1 VLPERPWSSLVKSRD
16 PDGGSLGW
24 VVEVLALSLSSD
36 TSSMSDVTEMR
47 CAVRSGDLSAETWS
61 PGFAAAASSFIGRG
75 TAGRSGGGELSRLSW
90 EDDVDESHL
99 LSSERG
105 RDRSDCE
112 SGRGVISEASSKSS
126 PPLSELCTLVGRS
139 LLLAMAGSGAGSCSG
154 KWKWKW
160 QSARDS
166 LWAKGRKKDNGRPQ
180 SGRMRLGE
188 GELGERGERG
198 VDTAAVEGVPV
209 KRVK

>member
-1 VLPERPWSSLVKSRD
+1 
-16 PDGGSLGW
+16 
-24 VVEVLALSLSSD
+24 
-36 TSSMSDVTEMR
+36 M
-47 CAVRSGDLSAETWS
+47 SAETWS

-126 PPLSELCTLVGRS
+126 WSRGRELAYPFASSLGSAWGDAMMAGGWWAVTGDSGLLTPPLSELCTLVGRS